1 MGSDVYL
8 RWDNQTEGEKEKQI
22 SRIFE
27 ISAGHVGYL
36 RASLGMVSE
45 NSFLKI
51 LFPSEYWDAGSKGL
65 RFEFT
70 EEKFKELEK
79 AGFAY
84 LMSAFTGKEIKC
96 SQTEMQEKTNDAI
109 LNALQKAGI
118 PEDKIRHSGSLN
130 FRTAVIWLDSV
141 FSFFELGMELEK
153 KGLNSKVL
161 IQW

>member
-1 MGSDVYL
+1 MGSNIYL
-8 RWDNQTEGEKEKQI
+8 KWDNQTEEEKEKQI
-22 SRIFE
+22 SIIFE
-27 ISAGHVGYL
+27 ISAGYVGYL

-51 LFPSEYWDAGSKGL
+51 LFSSEYWDAGGKGL

-96 SQTEMQEKTNDAI
+96 SQTEMQAKTNDAI
-109 LNALQKAGI
+109 LNALKKAGYSK
-118 PEDKIRHSGSLN
+118 EQIRHSGSLK
-130 FRTAVIWLDSV
+130 FRTAVIWLESV
-141 FSFFELGMELEK
+141 FAFFELGMEMEK
-153 KGLNSKVL
+153 KGLNPRVL
-161 IQW
+161 IEW